1 MGSFAHQVV
10 KMDLIEG
17 IEKLAGFVIDIVKA
31 NGFEVIKYNYTSQKG
46 VNIECKDFELNVYAY
61 TFLQKINV
69 WLNYGTSN
77 IDTYDQLI
85 KQFKLVGFIVYTL
98 SGEEA
103 ELYGLPVVKH
113 NPDLFEFEED

>member
-1 MGSFAHQVV
+1 
-10 KMDLIEG
+10 MDLIEDM
-17 IEKLAGFVIDIVKA
+17 EKLAGFVIDIVKA
-31 NGFEVIKYNYTSQKG
+31 NGFEVINYSYTSQKG
-46 VNIECKDFELNVYAY
+46 INIKCKDFELDVYAY

-77 IDTYDQLI
+77 INRYDQLI

-103 ELYGLPVVKH
+103 EMYQIPVIKN